1 MPSVQD
7 VLAQQAR
14 DERLSLYSSPTF
26 CRRSRLDN
34 ELVREKP
41 DDFGWLRAFD
51 PKRCC
56 SATLSNPSMATKGPA
71 RPSSASCATGRARKL
86 SDTDSASLSDKDLSR
101 STPGTPTID
110 AKSPTMYTLLSRRRN
125 QRPVSLVMDNHRS
138 LSSLDVNSNDNQA
151 QEKKDLNASTG
162 SPRTKSFLAV
172 ERSAVE
178 SLSKSCGDLRHGDLE
193 TPPFARQFHQRPS
206 HGLPDPLRCP
216 SHLSL
221 CSVQVSSPTQTDSH
235 AGSRVSLLS
244 EGVDSYEGLY
254 ERAYKATFVLGSQEL
269 PNVRE
274 SKEER
279 ARMVRE
285 WLAKQQEAEE
295 SAANAN
301 GSPSVKSKSEVLLET
316 VKVTQTET
324 SVP

>member
-56 SATLSNPSMATKGPA
+56 STKSPTSIMATKGHT
-71 RPSSASCATGRARKL
+71 RPSSASCVTGRARKP
-86 SDTDSASLSDKDLSR
+86 SDADSTSFSEKDLASR
-101 STPGTPTID
+101 EPAID
-110 AKSPTMYTLLSRRRN
+110 DKSPTTYTLLSRRRN

-151 QEKKDLNASTG
+151 LEKDDFKASTG
-162 SPRTKSFLAV
+162 SPRTKAFLAV

-193 TPPFARQFHQRPS
+193 TPPFVRQFHQHPL
-206 HGLPDPLRCP
+206 HGMPDPLRCP

-254 ERAYKATFVLGSQEL
+254 ERAYKATYVFGSQEL

-285 WLAKQQEAEE
+285 WLAKQEETEE
-295 SAANAN
+295 SAINAN
-301 GSPSVKSKSEVLLET
+301 GSPSV
-316 VKVTQTET
+316 
-324 SVP
+324 